1 MNAKQLEKAADELLR
16 EDARKRGYIKGKSLR
31 GYGDYAR
38 AHGIMT
44 SKQKSTVEKT
54 EKTGFNE
61 NQIESIMHNGV
72 DADTRRKYAAE
83 DS

>member
-1 MNAKQLEKAADELLR
+1 MNAKELEKAADELLR
-16 EDARKRGYIKGKSLR
+16 QDARDRGYIKGKSLR

-38 AHGIMT
+38 KHGIMT

-54 EKTGFNE
+54 EKTGFSE
-61 NQIESIMHNGV
+61 PQIESIMHNGV